1 MFQKILFDMLFKLTI
16 QRVDIL
22 CHVRFVINSICK
34 MVSSPEISQV
44 LRSTEAA
51 QHDLYAWNAHK
62 RTFIDAAYRW
72 IISQFADKNIHP
84 FRCKIWDVFC
94 AQASL

>member
-1 MFQKILFDMLFKLTI
+1 MFQKFLFDMLFKLTI

-34 MVSSPEISQV
+34 MVSNPEISQV

-51 QHDLYAWNAHK
+51 QHDLYA
-62 RTFIDAAYRW
+62 
-72 IISQFADKNIHP
+72 
-84 FRCKIWDVFC
+84 
-94 AQASL
+94 